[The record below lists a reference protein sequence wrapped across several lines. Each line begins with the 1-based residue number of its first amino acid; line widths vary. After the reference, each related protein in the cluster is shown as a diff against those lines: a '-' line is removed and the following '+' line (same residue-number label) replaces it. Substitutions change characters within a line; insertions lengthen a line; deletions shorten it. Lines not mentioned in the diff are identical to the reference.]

1 VESQGA
7 FFHYGG
13 GFELVVVR
21 FTERLLSWTVIYRF
35 VMELRD
41 GYRPAESGKVIFAS
55 GMGGKSIRAT

>member
-7 FFHYGG
+7 LFHYGG
-13 GFELVVVR
+13 GLRSVVR

-41 GYRPAESGKVIFAS
+41 GYRLAESGKVLFAS